1 MSKTKYRIKKLS
13 EFKKDYTADVYGDYL
28 VDGTWFN
35 TSNMRHLCG
44 VELTDVEARLL
55 LSSEKNRAL
64 LTLSNG
70 PAGKHNEWH
79 FSRGMITEIK
89 TTKKSYLKDM
99 SNTKTKYRIKTS
111 KELANDYITDCDG
124 DYLVGDKIWF
134 NTGGMSH
141 LYGVELT
148 DSEACQI
155 LSLDKDDNVR
165 LDLQNGPAGKDN
177 HWLFTRGMITEI
189 KTTKKSKDMKETTQ
203 TISRQGLESIYNV
216 ACDNWKDKIAV
227 DITADKPFAKEY
239 EISNDYISKM
249 FKASSA
255 EQKAVL
261 IAAGLKDPTE
271 KVSRYAKITSCGA
284 GRENSLLPF
293 QLDMGDQS
301 PLEIL
306 IGAGL
311 VSSEYK
317 QKCLISVTNKCD
329 VVPEVLFNVEDRDWM
344 IVFKKKS

>member
-1 MSKTKYRIKKLS
+1 MSNTKYRIKTLK
-13 EFKKDYTADVYGDYL
+13 EFKKDYTADDCGDYL

-99 SNTKTKYRIKTS
+99 
-111 KELANDYITDCDG
+111 
-124 DYLVGDKIWF
+124 
-134 NTGGMSH
+134 
-141 LYGVELT
+141 
-148 DSEACQI
+148 
-155 LSLDKDDNVR
+155 
-165 LDLQNGPAGKDN
+165 PAK
-177 HWLFTRGMITEI
+177 
-189 KTTKKSKDMKETTQ
+189 TTQ

-216 ACDNWKDKIAV
+216 ACSSWKDKIAV
-227 DITADKPFAKEY
+227 DIAADKPFAQEY
-239 EISNDYISKM
+239 EISNDYISHM

-271 KVSRYAKITSCGA
+271 KKNPYAKIISCGD
-284 GRENSLLPF
+284 GRKQSLLPF
-293 QLDMGDQS
+293 QLDMDDQS

-317 QKCLISVTNKCD
+317 QRCLIPVGNGSN
-329 VVPEVLFNVEDRDWM
+329 VVPEVIFNVEGRDWM

>member
-1 MSKTKYRIKKLS
+1 MSKTKYRIKTLKELAT
-13 EFKKDYTADVYGDYL
+13 DYTADAFGDYRIN
-28 VDGTWFN
+28 GIWFN
-35 TSNMRHLCG
+35 MRTMSHLCG
-44 VELTDVEARLL
+44 VELTDHEASQI
-55 LSSEKNRAL
+55 LSLDEDGRVRMAL
-64 LTLSNG
+64 SKDPYYNDW
-70 PAGKHNEWH
+70 N

-99 SNTKTKYRIKTS
+99 
-111 KELANDYITDCDG
+111 
-124 DYLVGDKIWF
+124 
-134 NTGGMSH
+134 
-141 LYGVELT
+141 
-148 DSEACQI
+148 
-155 LSLDKDDNVR
+155 
-165 LDLQNGPAGKDN
+165 PAK
-177 HWLFTRGMITEI
+177 
-189 KTTKKSKDMKETTQ
+189 TTQ

-249 FKASSA
+249 FKASST

-317 QKCLISVTNKCD
+317 QRCLIPVGNGSN
-329 VVPEVLFNVEDRDWM
+329 VVPEVIFNVEDRDWM

>member
-1 MSKTKYRIKKLS
+1 MSNTKYRIKTSKELAN
-13 EFKKDYTADVYGDYL
+13 DYTVDDYGDYRIN
-28 VDGTWFN
+28 GIWFN
-35 TSNMRHLCG
+35 TRGMSHLCG
-44 VELTDVEARLL
+44 VELTDSEASQI
-55 LSSEKNRAL
+55 LSLDEDGRVRM
-64 LTLSNG
+64 TLSKD
-70 PAGKHNEWH
+70 PYHNDWN

-99 SNTKTKYRIKTS
+99 
-111 KELANDYITDCDG
+111 
-124 DYLVGDKIWF
+124 
-134 NTGGMSH
+134 
-141 LYGVELT
+141 
-148 DSEACQI
+148 
-155 LSLDKDDNVR
+155 
-165 LDLQNGPAGKDN
+165 PAK
-177 HWLFTRGMITEI
+177 
-189 KTTKKSKDMKETTQ
+189 TTQ

-249 FKASSA
+249 FKASST

-261 IAAGLKDPTE
+261 IAAGLKDLTE
-271 KVSRYAKITSCGA
+271 KLSPYAKITSHGE
-284 GRENSLLPF
+284 GREDRLIPF
-293 QLDMGDQS
+293 QLDMDDQS

-317 QKCLISVTNKCD
+317 RRCLIPVGNGSN
-329 VVPEVLFNVEDRDWM
+329 VVPEVLFNVDDKAWM